1 MAGLQPNRNFG
12 ILDRLLLYG
21 LLNSLPQPGRALF
34 GPNQVAGLGLH
45 VHPHMLW
52 HARGFALAGQ
62 GTDTRL
68 IQSYLGHRD
77 IGNTAIYT
85 ETSQKRLA
93 GVRVR

>member
-1 MAGLQPNRNFG
+1 
-12 ILDRLLLYG
+12 
-21 LLNSLPQPGRALF
+21 
-34 GPNQVAGLGLH
+34 
-45 VHPHMLW
+45 MLR
-52 HARGFALAGQ
+52 HACGFALAEK

-77 IGNTAIYT
+77 IRNTAIYT